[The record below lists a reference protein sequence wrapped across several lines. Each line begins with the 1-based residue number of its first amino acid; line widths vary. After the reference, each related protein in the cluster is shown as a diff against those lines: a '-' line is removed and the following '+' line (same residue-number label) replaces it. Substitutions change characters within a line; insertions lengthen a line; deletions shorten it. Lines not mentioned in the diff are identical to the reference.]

1 MCHTIG
7 ERENPMAAT
16 PAVGKD
22 FQATLDSMAA
32 SFDKSTEKMAKITE
46 MVNEK
51 KPIQDAAK
59 AFRTNG

>member
-1 MCHTIG
+1 
-7 ERENPMAAT
+7 MAVS
-16 PAVGKD
+16 PASGGN

-32 SFDKSTEKMAKITE
+32 SFDESTKKMAQITQ